1 MESTE
6 SWQAMT
12 RALAG
17 ERPHRGRAL
26 RLEDAGPGS
35 KDAITHFVHTAIEQH
50 TVPKTDA
57 SLEDLA
63 EIITTAVLNR
73 LGAGYVLPGEGH

>member
-6 SWQAMT
+6 SWHAMT

-17 ERPHRGRAL
+17 ERPHRGRVL

-35 KDAITHFVHTAIEQH
+35 KDAITRFVHTAIEQH
-50 TVPKTDA
+50 TVPKADA

-63 EIITTAVLNR
+63 EIIATEVLNR
-73 LGAGYVLPGEGH
+73 LGAGYVSPKRG